1 MSFNIVRNDITRME
15 VDAVVNAAN
24 SRLLQGGGVCGAI
37 FNAAGAQKLQKACE
51 KIGFCGVGEAV
62 VTKGYNLPA
71 KYVIHT
77 VGPIYRQGNSI
88 QEEQL
93 FSCYKNSL
101 DLAKAK
107 RIKSIAFPLISSG
120 AFGYPKAEALA
131 VARRAIADFLL
142 ENEMDIYLVVYDTDT
157 FEISKALFE
166 KIRNFIGEKMIVLQT
181 QERSR
186 ELAEFCQY
194 PSVANGG
201 SALNG
206 NFQGRRSLDER
217 LDSMGETFSQMLLR
231 LIDER
236 GMDDPEVYK
245 KANVDR
251 KLFSKIRNNKNY
263 SPKKSTVFSF
273 AIALGLSLDET
284 RDLLSRAGFTFSSC
298 SKADIIVEYFI
309 ENKNYDI
316 FEINEAL
323 FAFDQPLLNV

>member
-1 MSFNIVRNDITRME
+1 
-15 VDAVVNAAN
+15 
-24 SRLLQGGGVCGAI
+24 
-37 FNAAGAQKLQKACE
+37 
-51 KIGFCGVGEAV
+51 
-62 VTKGYNLPA
+62 
-71 KYVIHT
+71 
-77 VGPIYRQGNSI
+77 
-88 QEEQL
+88 
-93 FSCYKNSL
+93 
-101 DLAKAK
+101 
-107 RIKSIAFPLISSG
+107 
-120 AFGYPKAEALA
+120 
-131 VARRAIADFLL
+131 
-142 ENEMDIYLVVYDTDT
+142 
-157 FEISKALFE
+157 
-166 KIRNFIGEKMIVLQT
+166 MIVLQA

-194 PSVANGG
+194 PSVANGS

-206 NFQGRRSLDER
+206 NFQGRKSLDER

-263 SPKKSTVFSF
+263 SPKKSTVFFF

-284 RDLLSRAGFTFSSC
+284 RDLLSRAGFAFSSC

-316 FEINEAL
+316 FEIDEAL